1 MVWVSNVKAPRA
13 EESKKAAVGVA
24 KAKPAERKAHDGQ
37 RLLVPPCQ
45 APVPT
50 PPALMQRI
58 PWHQAAASR
67 SWIPVHKPVQVPD
80 ISSSTNEDDVVVLD
94 ITPPMPV
101 IPILTKP
108 GDVTS
113 TGSPL
118 EEWMQINSY
127 LDLQPELNA
136 LKEVYQWA
144 AEGVREC
151 QEKMSCLGVV
161 MEY

>member
-1 MVWVSNVKAPRA
+1 MVCVSNVKAPWA

-24 KAKPAERKAHDGQ
+24 KARPADRRAHDQQ

-67 SWIPVHKPVQVPD
+67 SWIPARKPIQVSD
-80 ISSSTNEDDVVVLD
+80 ISSSTDENDVVAWD

-101 IPILTKP
+101 IQTFTKP
-108 GDVTS
+108 RDVTS
-113 TGSPL
+113 TGNPL
-118 EEWMQINSY
+118 EKQMQINSH

-136 LKEVYQWA
+136 LEEVYQ
-144 AEGVREC
+144 
-151 QEKMSCLGVV
+151 
-161 MEY
+161 